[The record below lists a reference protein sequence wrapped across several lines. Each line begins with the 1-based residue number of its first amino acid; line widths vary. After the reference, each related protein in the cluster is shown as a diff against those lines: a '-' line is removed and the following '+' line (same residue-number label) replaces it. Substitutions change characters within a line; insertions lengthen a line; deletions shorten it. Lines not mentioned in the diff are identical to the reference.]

1 MPIMH
6 VRGIAGSHVNI
17 FLYNQFYYIH
27 VYLYD
32 GYMETIYTDF
42 VYMFIKLSQAMYSY
56 EQKQVIRRIK
66 TFRKTGFS
74 LSEDSPLLK
83 KEEFSFTFRIFSFF
97 LLLIQD

>member
-17 FLYNQFYYIH
+17 FLYNNFYYIH

-42 VYMFIKLSQAMYSY
+42 VYMFVKLSQAMYSY
-56 EQKQVIRRIK
+56 ERRQVMRR
-66 TFRKTGFS
+66 TAVYRKTGKCVE
-74 LSEDSPLLK
+74 EDSPLAR

-97 LLLIQD
+97 LSLIQD